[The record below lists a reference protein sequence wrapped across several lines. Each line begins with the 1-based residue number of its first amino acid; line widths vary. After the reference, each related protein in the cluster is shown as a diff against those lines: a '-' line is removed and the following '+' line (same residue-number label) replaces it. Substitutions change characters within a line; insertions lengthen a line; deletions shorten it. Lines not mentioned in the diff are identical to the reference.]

1 MSVCASCRTTFICPP
16 YPQRPKNAKNEREK
30 SGGRSAL
37 STVYPRTWPKKRKR
51 KESIVTAKLGHASAA
66 EACPRKRKE
75 KRRKGKKKT
84 RGPPSAQFGLAE
96 PLAPIVRRA
105 VVMPQLVLPAAL
117 PVELAAPHDEAGAH
131 ELAPVLDGHRHL
143 VAVLEAPH
151 VLGGAPRQLPL
162 LRIRRRAVRRVASLH
177 RRRRRPSLL
186 PRVSGGAASSVCWSL
201 LARGGRRAA
210 GVVMAG
216 RVSGRCRGGILRTPV
231 FFPKAP
237 CR

>member
-1 MSVCASCRTTFICPP
+1 M
-16 YPQRPKNAKNEREK
+16 
-30 SGGRSAL
+30 SAL
-37 STVYPRTWPKKRKR
+37 PPTSKECKERKGKKRWAFRAVNRLSQNMAKEKQR
-51 KESIVTAKLGHASAA
+51 KHSIVTAKLGHASAA

-162 LRIRRRAVRRVASLH
+162 LRIRRRVVRRVASLH
-177 RRRRRPSLL
+177 RRRRRRPSLL

>member
-1 MSVCASCRTTFICPP
+1 
-16 YPQRPKNAKNEREK
+16 
-30 SGGRSAL
+30 
-37 STVYPRTWPKKRKR
+37 
-51 KESIVTAKLGHASAA
+51 
-66 EACPRKRKE
+66 
-75 KRRKGKKKT
+75 
-84 RGPPSAQFGLAE
+84 
-96 PLAPIVRRA
+96 
-105 VVMPQLVLPAAL
+105 MPQLVLPAAL

-151 VLGGAPRQLPL
+151 VLGGAPRQPPL
-162 LRIRRRAVRRVASLH
+162 LRIRRRVVRRVASLH

-186 PRVSGGAASSVCWSL
+186 PRVSGGGASSVCWSL

>member
-1 MSVCASCRTTFICPP
+1 M
-16 YPQRPKNAKNEREK
+16 
-30 SGGRSAL
+30 SAL
-37 STVYPRTWPKKRKR
+37 PPTSKECKERKGKKRWAFRAVNRLSQNMAKEKQR
-51 KESIVTAKLGHASAA
+51 KHSIVTAKLGHASAA

-162 LRIRRRAVRRVASLH
+162 LRIRRRVVRRVASLH
-177 RRRRRPSLL
+177 RRRRRRRPSLL